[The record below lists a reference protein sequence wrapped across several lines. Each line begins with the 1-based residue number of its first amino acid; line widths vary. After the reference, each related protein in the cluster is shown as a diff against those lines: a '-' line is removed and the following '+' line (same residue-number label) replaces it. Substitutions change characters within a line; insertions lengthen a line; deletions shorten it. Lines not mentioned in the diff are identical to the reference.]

1 MAKQEFI
8 TKISGKEKKEITYRI
23 DADFAPTDIN
33 DICIEFIENYC
44 VAKKETGW
52 LVDTVSKSIVDKTG
66 KKRDYPFVSIRA
78 DFVKKFFPE
87 IVKGTSK
94 GETIKERILRKYGK

>member
-23 DADFAPTDIN
+23 DADFTPTDIN
-33 DICIEFIENYC
+33 DICIEFMENYC
-44 VAKKETGW
+44 IAKKETEW
-52 LVDTVSKSIVDKTG
+52 LVDTVSKRIVDKKG
-66 KKRDYPFVSIRA
+66 KERDYPFVSLRA

-87 IVKGTSK
+87 IIKGEDK
-94 GETIKERILRKYGK
+94 KETIKQRILRKYGK